1 MQPLIDHARLA
12 PQRQS
17 GRRIGG
23 APAPAPRAMFIACSD
38 ARLVPTE
45 LTGARPG
52 ELFELRTA
60 GNVIPPHRIG
70 RLTAEAATV
79 EYAVNVL
86 RITDMI
92 LCGHSQCGA
101 VQARTRSQAPRTAP
115 TMWLWLLQTH
125 HWRRLHTPG
134 ADPGADPGHQHL
146 LAQADKLRRY
156 PAVTRSLRARRLR
169 MHLWYYDVNTAA
181 VSAHQENGVFA
192 PL

>member
-12 PQRQS
+12 PQRK
-17 GRRIGG
+17 GG
-23 APAPAPRAMFIACSD
+23 HRTGDVPAPAPRAMFIACSD

-86 RITDMI
+86 RVTDMI
-92 LCGHSQCGA
+92 LCGHTQCGA

-125 HWRRLHTPG
+125 HWRRLQ
-134 ADPGADPGHQHL
+134 ALDADPGHQHL

-156 PAVTRSLRARRLR
+156 PAVVKNLRAGRLR
-169 MHLWYYDVNTAA
+169 MHVWYYDIGAA
-181 VSAHQENGVFA
+181 TVSACQEDGVFV